1 MGLHGSTGRCGRG
14 EDDGGFLERLLA
26 SLASPAELAQAAQP
40 RMPLQSLRVLAQ
52 FMHND
57 LLLAS
62 MGVSKE
68 VGWLLPSCT
77 LDMVLARGMHRT
89 VYSMIS

>member
-1 MGLHGSTGRCGRG
+1 MGN
-14 EDDGGFLERLLA
+14 DGGVLERLLA
-26 SLASPAELAQAAQP
+26 SLAAPAELAKAAQP
-40 RMPLQSLRVLAQ
+40 RMPAQNLRVLMQ

-68 VGWLLPSCT
+68 VCSF
-77 LDMVLARGMHRT
+77 ARGLSK
-89 VYSMIS
+89 VL